1 MGNKQNKVRQKAL
14 FADSPLERETREWH
28 TKLFPEEY
36 DHMFDDGVDAKLRSK
51 GVNPMSDEYVALTNS
66 RRATLGFGPYTYHLD
81 SPPTQVWV
89 RDKIQSGQI
98 EELQQLLEDRQKEDL
113 RVEKDKELTWRQ
125 TQASPDFEQKID
137 HVLYGDKTISNNP
150 ENADLQWIA
159 FRLLGVLFDIN
170 KSGSSEL
177 AFYTQIK
184 RLYPDLSDA
193 DYTDLY
199 QFALNKWT
207 DAYTS

>member
-1 MGNKQNKVRQKAL
+1 
-14 FADSPLERETREWH
+14 
-28 TKLFPEEY
+28 
-36 DHMFDDGVDAKLRSK
+36 
-51 GVNPMSDEYVALTNS
+51 
-66 RRATLGFGPYTYHLD
+66 
-81 SPPTQVWV
+81 
-89 RDKIQSGQI
+89 
-98 EELQQLLEDRQKEDL
+98 
-113 RVEKDKELTWRQ
+113 
-125 TQASPDFEQKID
+125 
-137 HVLYGDKTISNNP
+137 VLYGDKTISNNP